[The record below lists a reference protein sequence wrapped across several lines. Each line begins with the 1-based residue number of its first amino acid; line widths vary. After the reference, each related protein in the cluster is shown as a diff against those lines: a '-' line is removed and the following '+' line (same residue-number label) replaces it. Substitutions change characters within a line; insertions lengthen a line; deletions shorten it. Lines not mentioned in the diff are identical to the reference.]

1 MATAADSSVIA
12 GSPHEDFAR
21 RLEMAMDAIRADL
34 PPKFKGRNEELA
46 RRINE
51 KFGVPVTPET
61 VSKWTK
67 GTAYPRVERMAAL
80 ASILGVDLA
89 WLQMG
94 AGGTNPVPRS
104 ASSSLSAELTNRI
117 STKRGQQPVR
127 RSTARQLALSMAEI
141 SGARILDVP
150 DVGDVHFTVAVGGG
164 AVLAIHAVLGERV
177 AGGWRVKVPRSADTT
192 YVMGILPKSPTAF
205 TAVELFWDDLERVGT
220 VDGDNLVVEIGED
233 LKTGDVTWTQIEGFV
248 RRPRL

>member
-1 MATAADSSVIA
+1 MATASDSSVIA
-12 GSPHEDFAR
+12 GSPHEDFAK
-21 RLEMAMDAIRADL
+21 RLERAMDLISADL

-46 RRINE
+46 RRMNE

-94 AGGTNPVPRS
+94 TGGPDPVARS
-104 ASSSLSAELTNRI
+104 ASSVVQTTGNVRKTAP
-117 STKRGQQPVR
+117 RGQVSR
-127 RSTARQLALSMAEI
+127 NTTAKFLALSMAEI

-177 AGGWRVKVPRSADTT
+177 TNGWRVTVPRSADTT
-192 YVMGILPKSPTAF
+192 YVMGILPKTPTAF

-220 VDGDNLVVEIGED
+220 VDGDNLVVEISED
-233 LKTGDVTWTQIEGFV
+233 LKTGDVIWTQIEGFV